1 MADDNRVVVVGSG
14 AGGGMM
20 AHTLTAA
27 GINVLLLE
35 AGRRW
40 DPETDAAMFQLPKE
54 APLRG
59 EGTPDK
65 NDGYFDAN
73 IGGFEMPGQPYTYSK
88 EQFRWWRSRQLGGR
102 THHFGRQTPRYG
114 PEDFKMF
121 SMTGREVD
129 WPFSYEDIEP
139 YYDRVEAIMGIFGP
153 DADEAVYNSP
163 LPPNHIRQKPPAPRA
178 SEMLFEKALKKMGIK
193 TMAHPTAILTSPLN
207 GRQACFYATNC
218 IRGCSIGAA
227 FDSVT
232 AYIKPAEETGKLQI
246 LYNTIAYQVLID
258 DSGKKATGLRYID
271 TETGENKELSAKVIV
286 LAPGAMES
294 SRILLNSKSDVNPS
308 GVANSSGMVG
318 KYISDTLFTSLW
330 IHIPELDYAPAHNE
344 DGISQPHVYAP
355 WWLHG
360 EEKEKAGADFSSG
373 YKIEVDPYRGGR
385 FGPPSM
391 NATFRIMLHGQKGLY
406 GAKLKDHMRR
416 YYGSLVGIRTLGGM
430 SVNENCYLTI
440 NPDVKDKWG
449 IPVPDFHWQWSD
461 EDFRRGEHMNKTLHE
476 LAKNMGATVI
486 YDAWEKSRQA
496 GRVMEIGGE
505 VNHEIGGCRMG
516 DDPKTSVLNEFSQ
529 TWDVDNLYIADGA
542 PFATHVEKNPTLTIM
557 AMAMRAADNIIDRLK
572 GGEL

>member
-318 KYISDTLFTSLW
+318 KYISDTLFT
-330 IHIPELDYAPAHNE
+330 
-344 DGISQPHVYAP
+344 
-355 WWLHG
+355 
-360 EEKEKAGADFSSG
+360 
-373 YKIEVDPYRGGR
+373 
-385 FGPPSM
+385 
-391 NATFRIMLHGQKGLY
+391 
-406 GAKLKDHMRR
+406 
-416 YYGSLVGIRTLGGM
+416 
-430 SVNENCYLTI
+430 
-440 NPDVKDKWG
+440 
-449 IPVPDFHWQWSD
+449 
-461 EDFRRGEHMNKTLHE
+461 
-476 LAKNMGATVI
+476 
-486 YDAWEKSRQA
+486 
-496 GRVMEIGGE
+496 
-505 VNHEIGGCRMG
+505 
-516 DDPKTSVLNEFSQ
+516 
-529 TWDVDNLYIADGA
+529 
-542 PFATHVEKNPTLTIM
+542 
-557 AMAMRAADNIIDRLK
+557 
-572 GGEL
+572 